1 MKPGRTTGG
10 SRRTRNNAVA
20 KCLYVVFVLN
30 GVWAGKGIAD
40 DVSPALLMRENFE
53 ASLVGDSTGVATMTL
68 TLRNGQVRERKITSL
83 TKKRPG
89 TTQNMRLT
97 RFDSP
102 ADVRGTSTLL
112 IENETDDDVW
122 VYLPALKRSR
132 RVIADQKKDSFM
144 GSDLS
149 YGDVVGY
156 KVSEWTHQITGESE
170 QAGRLCTLVESVPA
184 TDKARKTSG
193 YSKRES
199 CIDKASL
206 LATRVKAWDLNGRD
220 LKEIIYSELRE
231 VDAKNAKWHAM
242 RIEAR
247 NLQTKSHTLIQI
259 REEQV
264 NVGLADDLF
273 TPSAL
278 EREE

>member
-1 MKPGRTTGG
+1 MLARIPRH
-10 SRRTRNNAVA
+10 
-20 KCLYVVFVLN
+20 
-30 GVWAGKGIAD
+30 
-40 DVSPALLMRENFE
+40 LMRI
-53 ASLVGDSTGVATMTL
+53 ALVVGPCLLILLISNRSFAATDNYAEEMMRRSFSAPLTDDSFGTAVMTL
-68 TLRNGQVRERKITSL
+68 TLGNGQVRERRMTSW
-83 TKKRPG
+83 TKTRPG
-89 TTQNMRLT
+89 STQNMRLT
-97 RFDSP
+97 RFESP
-102 ADVRGTSTLL
+102 ADVRGTATLL
-112 IENETDDDVW
+112 IEDEADDDVW

-156 KVSEWTHQITGESE
+156 KVSDWTHQIKGESE
-170 QAGRLCTLVESVPA
+170 QAGRPCTLLESTPT

-206 LATRVKAWDLNGRD
+206 LATRIKAWDLNGRD

-231 VDAKNAKWHAM
+231 VDPVKSKWHAM

-247 NLQTKSHTLIQI
+247 NVQTKTRTLIQI
-259 REEQV
+259 HDEQV
-264 NVGLADDLF
+264 NVGLTDDVF
-273 TPSAL
+273 TPTAL